1 MRILWSLLLA
11 LGLLAA
17 LVVGGPWL
25 LVQFLT
31 LGRTWTSAD
40 EAPARDVVLVMGAAT
55 RNGLSPSPYLQARLD
70 LALELWQQG
79 KVKVFIVSGSTSDNE
94 PAVMQEYLIE
104 NGVDADDIVQ
114 DTDGNDSYSSCIR
127 AGERFGVSA
136 LTVVTQS
143 YHVPRT
149 VATCRMV
156 GVDAIGVGDDTRA
169 KDATWRSYQ
178 RRELVANMKMV
189 VDVVVQREV
198 GQAGFDSAV
207 QDALARH
214 S

>member
-1 MRILWSLLLA
+1 MSPTVAGVVMVVSLVLA
-11 LGLLAA
+11 LALAHRP
-17 LVVGGPWL
+17 VGDYLYRVLEP
-25 LVQFLT
+25 
-31 LGRTWTSAD
+31 GR
-40 EAPARDVVLVMGAAT
+40 PARVERGI
-55 RNGLSPSPYLQARLD
+55 YRL
-70 LALELWQQG
+70 
-79 KVKVFIVSGSTSDNE
+79 
-94 PAVMQEYLIE
+94 
-104 NGVDADDIVQ
+104 
-114 DTDGNDSYSSCIR
+114 
-127 AGERFGVSA
+127 
-136 LTVVTQS
+136 
-143 YHVPRT
+143 
-149 VATCRMV
+149 V

>member
-1 MRILWSLLLA
+1 MRILWRLLLT
-11 LGLLAA
+11 LVLLAA

-104 NGVDADDIVQ
+104 NGVDAADIVQ
-114 DTDGNDSYSSCIR
+114 DTGGNDSYSSCIR

-156 GVDAIGVGDDTRA
+156 GVDAIGVGDDETP
-169 KDATWRSYQ
+169 KNATWRSYE
-178 RRELVANMKMV
+178 RRELIANIKMI
-189 VDVVVQREV
+189 VDVVMKTDV
-198 GQAGFDSAV
+198 GTLIYDPAV
-207 QDALARH
+207 DEALARH
-214 S
+214 R

>member
-1 MRILWSLLLA
+1 MRILWRLLLA
-11 LGLLAA
+11 LVLLAA

-149 VATCRMV
+149 VATCRLV

-207 QDALARH
+207 QDARARH